1 MNDFFLNL
9 GFSWTLSKALPY
21 GLMLILGAVVFFTF
35 RRKIKRSWLKWLY
48 SLVLLIPLAIYFAVN
63 PIYEGDFSNESREVK
78 AERSFG
84 LEKKELTVL
93 AIPGCPFC
101 AESIQDLNR
110 IATRTGVDRIN
121 FVVFT
126 SDPEMLKPYAKLA
139 ESQIEMRIE
148 EEFSSY
154 ATMTQGRFPTFV
166 YSDGPSLRIWSN
178 DGFGVRAKDWLENE
192 LSNE

>member
-21 GLMLILGAVVFFTF
+21 GLMLILGAVLFFAF
-35 RRKIKRSWLKWLY
+35 RRKVNRSWLKWVY
-48 SLVLLIPLAIYFAVN
+48 SLVLFIPFATYFAMN
-63 PIYEGDFSNESREVK
+63 PIYEGDFSNESREMK
-78 AERSFG
+78 AEISFG
-84 LEKKELTVL
+84 LEKNELTVL

-101 AESIQDLNR
+101 AESIQGLNK
-110 IATRTGVDRIN
+110 IAARTGADRIN

-126 SDPEMLKPYAKLA
+126 SDQEMLEPYAKLA
-139 ESQIEMRIE
+139 ESQIQMRIE
-148 EEFSSY
+148 EDFSLY
-154 ATMTQGRFPTFV
+154 AAMTQGRFPTFV
-166 YSDGPSLRIWSN
+166 YSDGSSLRIWSN

>member
-78 AERSFG
+78 AERAFG

-166 YSDGPSLRIWSN
+166 YSDGSSLHIWSN

>member
-48 SLVLLIPLAIYFAVN
+48 SLVLFIPLAIYFAVN

-78 AERSFG
+78 AERAFG

-148 EEFSSY
+148 EEFSPY

-166 YSDGPSLRIWSN
+166 YSDGSSLRIWSN